1 MKIHEIVRDAA
12 DTIRE
17 IGILSRVAV
26 IEEDKGNVA
35 TELESA
41 VGRTN
46 FAVVVGWDGFTP
58 RIVGETAPHETP
70 FGSVTIV
77 ATIFEKPVVNRANPS
92 APRILQAAQE
102 IAKALDGAAS
112 EDMDDVMHLR
122 RISPVSE
129 VERSGVVM
137 CTVEFE
143 TKATL

>member
-112 EDMDDVMHLR
+112 EVIVQSGHSVHRSPAAMKEVLRILLLHLR
-122 RISPVSE
+122 NRNAAP
-129 VERSGVVM
+129 
-137 CTVEFE
+137 
-143 TKATL
+143 